1 MGETL
6 LYWGRDTLEKS
17 RMGGKTSL
25 AGVTTYIPPEW
36 KKELEEWAQDEERS
50 VSWILL
56 KLIGNALD
64 ERRQQKAPTANSS
77 EQVSLVSDRQ
87 TVAR

>member
-1 MGETL
+1 MYETIAVTIL
-6 LYWGRDTLEKS
+6 SEETNYTKS

-50 VSWILL
+50 VSWLLL

-64 ERRQQKAPTANSS
+64 ERRQKVPTANSL
-77 EQVSLVSDRQ
+77 EK
-87 TVAR
+87 TVEKVHSS